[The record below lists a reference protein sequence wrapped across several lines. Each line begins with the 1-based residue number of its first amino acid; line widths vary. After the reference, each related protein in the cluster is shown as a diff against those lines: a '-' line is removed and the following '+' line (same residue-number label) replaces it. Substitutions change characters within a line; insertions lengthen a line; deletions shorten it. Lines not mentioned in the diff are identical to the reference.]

1 MLWWWLWSFTIMSG
15 WQVSSW
21 SSLFHS
27 ILQRHVVFLPFFFFF
42 LLIAFFVCE
51 YCMVLFCCLLYVRV
65 DLNRSREFFFLL
77 LVLYTTSQ
85 LASTLSALRGCVLT
99 KGDPSQTLTSS
110 QSWVG
115 YDGCG
120 LSLSHSPLLF
130 SRLPHSLF
138 SFTLCLCSQ
147 FLGSWHWLG
156 THVNTTAAAQY
167 PPTRC
172 DIESIE
178 SMDLRFSTRS
188 LSCCTTHSLSCWG
201 RHSRTGRV
209 TSLNLK
215 WKYTSRSDSWRKS
228 RVI

>member
-1 MLWWWLWSFTIMSG
+1 MLQLKELSTPTTLCCDDGYDLLLSCPDDKYPPGPPSFIRFSNAT
-15 WQVSSW
+15 
-21 SSLFHS
+21 LFFSH
-27 ILQRHVVFLPFFFFF
+27 FFFF

-147 FLGSWHWLG
+147 FLGS
-156 THVNTTAAAQY
+156 
-167 PPTRC
+167 
-172 DIESIE
+172 
-178 SMDLRFSTRS
+178 
-188 LSCCTTHSLSCWG
+188 
-201 RHSRTGRV
+201 
-209 TSLNLK
+209 
-215 WKYTSRSDSWRKS
+215 
-228 RVI
+228 